1 MKTLVVEDDFTSRI
15 LMQNL
20 LARYGECHIAVDGE
34 EAVEAFRLALTEAA
48 PYDLICM
55 DIKMPKMNGVEAV
68 RHIRAL
74 EAEDG
79 VLSTNGVKIL
89 MVTTVD
95 DPKGVVG
102 SFHALC
108 DAYLIKPVGKA
119 SLLEEIR
126 GVGLIA

>member
-1 MKTLVVEDDFTSRI
+1 MKTLVVEDDLVSRI

-34 EAVEAFRLALTEAA
+34 EAVEAFRLALAGAE

-55 DIKMPKMNGVEAV
+55 DIRMQKMNGVEAV
-68 RHIRAL
+68 DQIRKL
-74 EAEDG
+74 ETEDG
-79 VLSTNGVKIL
+79 VLSTNGVEII
-89 MVTTVD
+89 MQTSVD
-95 DPKGVVG
+95 EPKEVIS

-108 DAYLIKPVGKA
+108 DAYLVKPVGKA

-126 GVGLIA
+126 GMGLIA